1 MQIID
6 VDVQDGGGLIS
17 IAVSDIMSSVRLKNY
32 LRQSEKLIDQVELLR
47 KQRDAWKEEAE
58 HQYGLVQALQNDG
71 EEDYHPVAGALDK
84 YAAGKYPV
92 LTEG

>member
-32 LRQSEKLIDQVELLR
+32 LRQSEKLINQVELLR
-47 KQRDAWKEEAE
+47 EQRDAWKEEAE
-58 HQYGLVQALQNDG
+58 HQYGLVHALQNDG
-71 EEDYHPVAGALDK
+71 EEDCHPVAGALDK